1 MFLFC
6 NHFNH
11 ISFLPFGEGLLF
23 PSRNGGK
30 HTRPTLLALRRNTKL
45 GSNLLKSLIQH
56 HLGQYNLSSG

>member
-11 ISFLPFGEGLLF
+11 IFLPFGEGFLS

-30 HTRPTLLALRRNTKL
+30 HPHPTPCEYQAGVRFVNDT
-45 GSNLLKSLIQH
+45 
-56 HLGQYNLSSG
+56 

>member
-30 HTRPTLLALRRNTKL
+30 HPRPTPLAPRRNTKL
-45 GSNLLKSLIQH
+45 GSNLLKSLTQH